1 MPVRDIA
8 TECGYYDISA
18 FNRRFKSY
26 TGFTPQQFRRQSE
39 EGTLPPDYM
48 AALGDYSDEYDEYEY
63 EEGYEPAEEEADA

>member
-1 MPVRDIA
+1 MSESKEI
-8 TECGYYDISA
+8 
-18 FNRRFKSY
+18 
-26 TGFTPQQFRRQSE
+26 E